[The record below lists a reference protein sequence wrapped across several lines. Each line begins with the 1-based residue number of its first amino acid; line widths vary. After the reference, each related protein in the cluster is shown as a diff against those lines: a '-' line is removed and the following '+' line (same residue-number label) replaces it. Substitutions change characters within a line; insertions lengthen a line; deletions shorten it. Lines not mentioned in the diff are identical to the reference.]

1 MAGLPLML
9 HPPAAALTTTIPSKT
24 IQTSLENSLAMLPPP
39 LARSYP
45 SESRALDAVRFPNIF
60 SSATATM
67 KTRYTVADWT
77 QNNMDNSNE
86 AENSRGVSNRVRDD
100 AVRLVGYT
108 YDRTNL
114 AQRESSQRLGE
125 RVNDISFWRS
135 EVTQEL
141 ERMMTET
148 SRLEESKRALEIAL
162 KNTER
167 PLHCTKEALYFR
179 ENRQGIDLVR
189 DSPEESLLREVDIIK
204 DCQNRMRNLLERV
217 NLQVRHVVFAI
228 NTLWWRWTICS
239 FLRPQQLSRNRAA
252 RHDLEHDT
260 MNKNHCLS
268 IDSTVH
274 GLHNSSPGIT
284 YFPGVE
290 RLDYTVTVPNTWAE
304 ISNRNVQ
311 QSQTER
317 NSSQRLRAE
326 VDSLLASTHQDMWC
340 AWSTSNSSLTHR
352 AGETNDTRNRLI
364 QHRNKV
370 GGGFIQH
377 RNKVGGGLNE
387 LRMKVQQ
394 EMNDLERHIDLLKK
408 AILDKSQPLKVVHT
422 RLEGRTHRPETE
434 LCRDPPQHRMVLEVQ
449 EIGESVEALRQK
461 LQEAEDS
468 LHRLAQVRARLDHDI
483 AVKTNSIYVD
493 RDKCLGLRRTF
504 PLSQPHLI
512 DFTLY

>member
-1 MAGLPLML
+1 MT
-9 HPPAAALTTTIPSKT
+9 ALTTTIPTRT
-24 IQTSLENSLAMLPPP
+24 IHTTPIEHSLSLLPPP
-39 LARSYP
+39 LARAYP
-45 SESRALDAVRFPNIF
+45 SESRTLDAVRFPNIF
-60 SSATATM
+60 SSATSTM

-77 QNNMDNSNE
+77 QSESCKEWVMVDQNFATDNMDNSSE
-86 AENSRGVSNRVRDD
+86 AENSRGVANRIRDD

-135 EVTQEL
+135 EITQEL
-141 ERMMTET
+141 ERMMSET
-148 SRLEESKRALEIAL
+148 SRLEETRRALEIAL

-189 DSPEESLLREVDIIK
+189 DSPEECLLREVDTIK
-204 DCQNRMRNLLERV
+204 DCQARMKNLLERV
-217 NLQVRHVVFAI
+217 NL
-228 NTLWWRWTICS
+228 
-239 FLRPQQLSRNRAA
+239 QLSRNRAA

-260 MNKNHCLS
+260 MNKNHSLS
-268 IDSTVH
+268 IDSAAH
-274 GLHNSSPGIT
+274 GLHNASPGIT

-326 VDSLLASTHQDMWC
+326 VESLLASTHQDMWC
-340 AWSTSNSSLTHR
+340 AWSTSNSALTHR

-364 QHRNKV
+364 QQRN
-370 GGGFIQH
+370 
-377 RNKVGGGLNE
+377 
-387 LRMKVQQ
+387 KVQQ

-408 AILDKSQPLKVVHT
+408 ALLDKSQPLKVVHT

-434 LCRDPPQHRMVLEVQ
+434 LCRDPPQHS
-449 EIGESVEALRQK
+449 ESVEALRQK

-468 LHRLAQVRARLDHDI
+468 LHRLAQVRAKLDHDI
-483 AVKTNSIYVD
+483 AVKTNSLYVD

>member
-9 HPPAAALTTTIPSKT
+9 HPPAAALTTTIPTRT
-24 IQTSLENSLAMLPPP
+24 IHTTPIEHSLSLLPPP
-39 LARSYP
+39 LARAYP
-45 SESRALDAVRFPNIF
+45 SESRTLDAVRFPNIF
-60 SSATATM
+60 SSATSTM

-77 QNNMDNSNE
+77 QNNMDNSSE
-86 AENSRGVSNRVRDD
+86 AENSRGVANRIRDD

-135 EVTQEL
+135 EITQEL
-141 ERMMTET
+141 ERMMSET
-148 SRLEESKRALEIAL
+148 SRLEETRRALEIAL

-189 DSPEESLLREVDIIK
+189 DSPEECLLREVDTIK
-204 DCQNRMRNLLERV
+204 DCQARMKNLLERV
-217 NLQVRHVVFAI
+217 NL
-228 NTLWWRWTICS
+228 
-239 FLRPQQLSRNRAA
+239 QLSRNRAA

-260 MNKNHCLS
+260 MNKNHSLS
-268 IDSTVH
+268 IDSAAH
-274 GLHNSSPGIT
+274 GLHNASPGIT

-326 VDSLLASTHQDMWC
+326 VESLLASTHQDMWC
-340 AWSTSNSSLTHR
+340 AWSTSNSALTHR

-364 QHRNKV
+364 QQRN
-370 GGGFIQH
+370 
-377 RNKVGGGLNE
+377 
-387 LRMKVQQ
+387 KVQQ

-408 AILDKSQPLKVVHT
+408 ALLDKSQPLKVVHT

-449 EIGESVEALRQK
+449 EISESVEALRQK

-468 LHRLAQVRARLDHDI
+468 LHRLAQVRAKLDHDI
-483 AVKTNSIYVD
+483 AVKTNSLYVD